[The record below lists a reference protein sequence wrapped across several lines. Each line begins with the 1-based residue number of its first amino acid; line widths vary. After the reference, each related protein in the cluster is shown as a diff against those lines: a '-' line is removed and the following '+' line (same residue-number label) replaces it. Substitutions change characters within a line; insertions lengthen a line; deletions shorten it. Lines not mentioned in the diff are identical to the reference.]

1 MAELEYAEVDAQP
14 YRDACFSSGL
24 VHGHPVDEVYLKFE
38 REGEEPTTIVLRR
51 DEAVRVAALLANAVW
66 ALLLYPVVEETDHA

>member
-1 MAELEYAEVDAQP
+1 MIEYAEVDAQP
-14 YRDACFSSGL
+14 YTDARFASGL

-66 ALLLYPVVEETDHA
+66 ALLLAPIGEAVDDG

>member
-1 MAELEYAEVDAQP
+1 MPELEYAEVDTQP
-14 YRDACFSSGL
+14 YTDARFSSGL

-38 REGEEPTTIVLRR
+38 RDNEEPAIIVLRR

-66 ALLLYPVVEETDHA
+66 ALLLLPLVEE

>member
-1 MAELEYAEVDAQP
+1 MAKLEYAEVDAQP
-14 YRDACFSSGL
+14 YEDARFSSGL
-24 VHGHPVDEVYLKFE
+24 VYGHPVDEVYLKFE

-66 ALLLYPVVEETDHA
+66 SLLTRKNMD